1 MTAAQ
6 GKGRRRQTFYVS
18 AQQVAER
25 AGVSRSA
32 VSRAFTPG
40 GSVSEGARQRI
51 VKAADELGYHVN
63 ALARSLQRDESG
75 IVCLIV
81 AAVGTPYHSSLL
93 RELTLK
99 LQAAGKL
106 AVVINTTDGEGS
118 VDRALAQA
126 IRYRADAAIVLSGE
140 PAVGLAE
147 LCMRGG
153 QRMVLISREEK
164 LQGALRINTDDA
176 GAAQRAAL
184 AFARAGC
191 RRLAFANS
199 TLGTASLR
207 RREEGFARAAQALGL
222 PVQIARHGY
231 TNYEAG
237 AELARRLLT
246 QADRPDAMFCAN
258 DLIACGFLDVARWRF
273 GLRVPEDLCVAGFDD
288 IEQSRWASYELTT
301 FSQPA
306 DLIAARAVE
315 WIAGEDDDDPHEIV
329 VPAEIVWR
337 RTIRGG

>member
-1 MTAAQ
+1 M
-6 GKGRRRQTFYVS
+6 RRRSRQTSYVS
-18 AQQVAER
+18 ARQVADL

-40 GSVSEGARQRI
+40 ASISEEARQR
-51 VKAADELGYHVN
+51 VLKAASELGYQVN

-81 AAVGTPYHSSLL
+81 AAVASPYHSSLL

-106 AVVINTTDGEGS
+106 AVVINTTDDEGS
-118 VDRALAQA
+118 VDRALNQVV
-126 IRYRADAAIVLSGE
+126 RYRADATVVLSGE

-147 LCMRGG
+147 FCMRGG
-153 QRMVLISREEK
+153 QRLVLISRDER

-199 TLGTASLR
+199 NLGTPSLLR
-207 RREEGFARAAQALGL
+207 REQSFARAAESLGL
-222 PVQIARHGY
+222 PVQVVRHGY

-246 QADRPDAMFCAN
+246 QSDRPDAVFCAN
-258 DLIACGFLDVARWRF
+258 DLIACGFLDVARLRF
-273 GLRVPEDLCVAGFDD
+273 GLRVPDQLCVAGFDD
-288 IEQSRWASYELTT
+288 IEQAGWGSYELTT
-301 FSQPA
+301 FAQPA
-306 DLIAARAVE
+306 DAIATRAIK
-315 WIAGEDDDDPHEIV
+315 WIVGDAKDGEADEFV

-337 RTIRGG
+337 RTVRGG